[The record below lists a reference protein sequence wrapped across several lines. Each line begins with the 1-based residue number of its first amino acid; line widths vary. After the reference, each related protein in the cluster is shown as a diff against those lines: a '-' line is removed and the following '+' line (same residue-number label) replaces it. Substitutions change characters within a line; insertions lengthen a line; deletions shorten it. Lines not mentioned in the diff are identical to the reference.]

1 KNERPLFETKASV
14 DDNGLDSYTSYDAQS
29 GNYYLWLVQRGMFD
43 YNLKID
49 LSGLDIAAGVPV
61 TAETVSGSSYGEVTN
76 LLMLPQNN
84 IFDFKLSP
92 QSVVLLTIPR
102 EKLKQQVISAF
113 AAATVTGGK
122 YAGINNSL
130 KNELTVQLDAAEPN
144 KNNVTY
150 IGFNNANGELNNPKK
165 VLLKVNGYTD
175 KTGNLYRL
183 HVYGIPSEKWD
194 EQKLNWNNAPLLD
207 KNEAL
212 INEVGQKAFVA
223 GELAFTNQQQDHM
236 LDVTDLVK
244 KHAGNGITFV
254 LVRETRQLGDDE
266 DKGKKVMIGS
276 LETNHKP
283 ELIFWNRN

>member
-1 KNERPLFETKASV
+1 LNIDFT
-14 DDNGLDSYTSYDAQS
+14 GLD
-29 GNYYLWLVQRGMFD
+29 V
-43 YNLKID
+43 
-49 LSGLDIAAGVPV
+49 AAGSSII
-61 TAETVSGSSYGEVTN
+61 AETVNPNYYGEVTSVTT
-76 LLMLPQNN
+76 LPTNKK
-84 IFDFKLSP
+84 FSYTLAP
-92 QSVVLLTIPR
+92 QSVVLLTIP
-102 EKLKQQVISAF
+102 K
-113 AAATVTGGK
+113 AALTKTTVTAIANATVSGGK
-122 YAGINNSL
+122 NGSINYGTQKQLS
-130 KNELTVQLDAAEPN
+130 VSLDASQPEKN
-144 KNNVTY
+144 KVTY
-150 IGFNNANGELNNPKK
+150 IYFDVPKVTPNMQRIVLTVNGKVSALNHPNGELKK
-165 VLLKVNGYTD
+165 EP
-175 KTGNLYRL
+175 YRL